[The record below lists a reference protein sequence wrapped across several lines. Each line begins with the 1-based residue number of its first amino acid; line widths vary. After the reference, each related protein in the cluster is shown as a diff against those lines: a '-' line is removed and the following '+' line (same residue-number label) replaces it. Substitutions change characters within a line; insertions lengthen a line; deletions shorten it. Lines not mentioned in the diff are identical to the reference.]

1 MLKRRL
7 HTNSWLAGMRA
18 ARGQGIA
25 RDLAASDRV
34 AVPRRREGLNVT
46 TDEPEVCDGIKA
58 PEKNAEFARGRR

>member
-1 MLKRRL
+1 
-7 HTNSWLAGMRA
+7 MRA